1 MKLKNISNYPR
12 IVSGTR
18 IEPEQVEEVD
28 VSNEDEFRS
37 SDKFEVVED
46 DDNSS
51 DKDVKDGDVETNSK
65 PQKNKDEK
73 GE

>member
-46 DDNSS
+46 DDSS
-51 DKDVKDGDVETNSK
+51 KDGDVETNSK
-65 PQKNKDEK
+65 PQKKKDKK

>member
-28 VSNEDEFRS
+28 ISNEDEFRS
-37 SDKFEVVED
+37 SGKFEVVED

-51 DKDVKDGDVETNSK
+51 GKDVKDGDVETNSK